1 VKHIPKPQKLPEPSR
16 RLYLVMGTIAL
27 SVLVLITRLWY
38 LQIVEGQDHAIRSD
52 VQKMHEERLQGPR
65 GRIFARNPRN
75 PEDLL
80 ADTRPARDVIVIPAE
95 CENTGE
101 VAARLANVLNIDGEK
116 LAAELN
122 AHVESEMRDG
132 QRLLPYAQVY
142 VKKDISRW
150 ELGRLSEAMYAL
162 PGVHVTVRPQRYYL
176 HGKTAGQL
184 LGYLGEINREELAEL
199 QPTYAMGDVIGR
211 KGLEMLYEPI
221 LRGTDGKVIVSRY
234 ASVFSRPQLLTDDI
248 GTPSVAMDTRGREL
262 EELMRRDPIPGQSLR
277 LTIDLE
283 LQQEAERLLA
293 VYGHVGSLTALNA
306 ETGEILAM
314 ASAPSYDPNAFV
326 TSGRS
331 QERIELIN
339 DPKQPMEHRAYR
351 YEYPPGSVFK
361 IAVAIAALEENVIN
375 ENTKVSC
382 HGYNRELGLRCWRWR
397 YGGHGAVNVVEAL
410 SQSCDIF
417 FYDVG
422 LKLGLDRLH
431 EWATKLG
438 MGHSIAQDLPGER
451 PGLMPS
457 KQWKIDLVGEDAPVW
472 EKRIYP
478 AEIAMISMGQS
489 FVLAT
494 PLQNAQL
501 MAVAVNGGR
510 RLTPFINFDKPPG
523 PGETIC
529 SPRTAAIVQEG
540 LRQCVED
547 DKPPSGTGVI
557 AQIDGLIVL
566 GKTGTAQIVS
576 IEKQEKYKNEKAI
589 PYELRDHAWFVAGVM
604 GQDPPL
610 AVCAM
615 VEHGHQGS
623 TAAGPLARDLIKFF
637 YERPPAPDDYAV
649 PITVAQ
655 SGDPE

>member
-1 VKHIPKPQKLPEPSR
+1 MKRIPKPQKLPEPSR
-16 RLYLVMGTIAL
+16 RLYLVMGTIAV
-27 SVLVLITRLWY
+27 SVVVLITRLWY

-65 GRIFARNPRN
+65 GRIFARNK
-75 PEDLL
+75 EDLL

-95 CENTGE
+95 CENPGE
-101 VAARLANVLNIDGEK
+101 VAARLAQVLNIDGEK
-116 LAAELN
+116 LEKELN

-150 ELGRLSEAMYAL
+150 ELGRLSETMYAL

-184 LGYLGEINREELAEL
+184 LGYLGEINRDELEEL

-211 KGLEMLYEPI
+211 KGLEMLYEPL

-262 EELMRRDPIPGQSLR
+262 EELKRRDPIPGQSLA

-293 VYGHVGSLTALNA
+293 LYGHVGSLTALNA

-339 DPKQPMEHRAYR
+339 DPEQPMEHRAYR

-361 IAVAIAALEENVIN
+361 IAVAIAALEEDVIN
-375 ENTKVSC
+375 ENSRVSC
-382 HGYNRELGLRCWRWR
+382 HGFNRELGLRCWRWR
-397 YGGHGAVNVVEAL
+397 YGGHGSVDIVEAL
-410 SQSCDIF
+410 SQSCDLF

-422 LKLGLDRLH
+422 LKLGVDRLH
-431 EWATKLG
+431 AWATKLG
-438 MGHSIAQDLPGER
+438 LGQPIAQDLPGER
-451 PGLMPS
+451 AGLIPS

-478 AEIAMISMGQS
+478 AEVAMISMGQS
-489 FVLAT
+489 FVQTT

-501 MAVAVNGGR
+501 MALTVNGGR
-510 RLTPFINFDKPPG
+510 RLTPYINLDKPPA
-523 PGETIC
+523 PGEVVC

-540 LRQCVED
+540 LRECVLD
-547 DKPPSGTGVI
+547 DRPPSGTGII
-557 AQIDGLIVL
+557 AQIDGLDVL
-566 GKTGTAQIVS
+566 AKTGTAQVVS
-576 IEKQEKYKNEKAI
+576 TVKTDKYKNEDDI
-589 PYELRDHAWFVAGVM
+589 PLEMRDHAWFVAGVM

-615 VEHGHQGS
+615 VEHGLHGN
-623 TAAGPLARDLIKFF
+623 TAGGPLARDLIKFF
-637 YERPPAPDDYAV
+637 YERPPEPDDYAV

-655 SGDPE
+655 SGDAE